1 MLCPSLT
8 LEDLRGRV
16 REAETLLR
24 VAAQHAREARED
36 PSKSKHASARI
47 QAICSEVE
55 DLFPGMHEPAAPDA
69 EVLAAMEQ
77 LQGGVGAD
85 AGEGAGDDAGDE
97 DAGEPTSGWDVDYA
111 KLGAAIENDELMSRF
126 PEPGRSAFKRAAR
139 YLVDSHER
147 QELLSRVV
155 RGFEELSALT
165 TKSVEET
172 QRKLAMAMTLD
183 SLATRKKD

>member
-8 LEDLRGRV
+8 LDDLRHRV
-16 REAETLLR
+16 REAEALLR

-36 PSKSKHASARI
+36 PSKSPHASARI
-47 QAICSEVE
+47 QAICREVE
-55 DLFPGMHEPAAPDA
+55 DMFPGMQEPAGPDA

-77 LQGGVGAD
+77 LQGGEPSSEG
-85 AGEGAGDDAGDE
+85 GE
-97 DAGEPTSGWDVDYA
+97 WDVDYA
-111 KLGAAIENDELMSRF
+111 KLGAAIENDELMSSF

-139 YLVDSHER
+139 FLVDSHER

-155 RGFEELSALT
+155 QGFEELSALT
-165 TKSVEET
+165 TRSVEET

-183 SLATRKKD
+183 ALAARKKD